1 MFWKVVFGVSSVFIG
16 VILKKYENKSN
27 VISNLIKDYRIKNG
41 LTKVEVC
48 NQLQLHAVYLDVTEL
63 NRMETGRMIIK
74 DFELIALCKVLNI
87 SYSDLK
93 NTIE

>member
-1 MFWKVVFGVSSVFIG
+1 M
-16 VILKKYENKSN
+16 
-27 VISNLIKDYRIKNG
+27 
-41 LTKVEVC
+41 TKVEVC

>member
-1 MFWKVVFGVSSVFIG
+1 M
-16 VILKKYENKSN
+16 KKYENTKSN
-27 VISNLIKDYRIKNG
+27 VISNLIKEYRLKNK
-41 LTKVEVC
+41 LSKVEVC